1 MSKAD
6 LLLKAQNAKR
16 TLPKRDALP
25 PTKTVLSDEPTI
37 VETPKKIEEKPA
49 PAPKEEKKEQEV
61 KIEAPKKEAPKKKA
75 ISETKTE
82 KKVSK
87 NEGTTNITV
96 KYFEALDQEFFNAQA
111 TLKGKAKWQYLDL
124 LVEKD
129 MKDSIDRADEL
140 HKEIKFMESSKPGNL
155 PVTEETKANLIRQA
169 AMHSFSGVAPYVA
182 YLVRKERLQT
192 PGWN

>member
-6 LLLKAQNAKR
+6 LLLKAQNSKR

-25 PTKTVLSDEPTI
+25 PTKTVLSDESTIIEKPTI
-37 VETPKKIEEKPA
+37 QEEKPA
-49 PAPKEEKKEQEV
+49 PEAKPEKKEPSV
-61 KIEAPKKEAPKKKA
+61 KSEQPKKETTKKKNT
-75 ISETKTE
+75 SESKPE

-87 NEGTTNITV
+87 NEGTINITV

-111 TLKGKAKWQYLDL
+111 TLKGKAKWQYLQI

-129 MKDSIDRADEL
+129 MKEKIDRTDDL

-155 PVTEETKANLIRQA
+155 PVTEETKQNLIKQA

-182 YLVRKERLQT
+182 YLVRKERLAT

>member
-6 LLLKAQNAKR
+6 LLLKAQNSKR

-37 VETPKKIEEKPA
+37 IETPQKPEEKPA
-49 PAPKEEKKEQEV
+49 VEPKVEKKEAPV
-61 KIEAPKKEAPKKKA
+61 KTEAPKKEPTKKKTVA
-75 ISETKTE
+75 ETKTE
-82 KKVSK
+82 KKTSK

-129 MKDSIDRADEL
+129 MKDTINRTDDL

-155 PVTEETKANLIRQA
+155 PVTEETKTNLIRQA

>member
-6 LLLKAQNAKR
+6 LLLKAQNSKR

-25 PTKTVLSDEPTI
+25 PTKTVLSDESTI
-37 VETPKKIEEKPA
+37 IETPKKPEEKLA
-49 PAPKEEKKEQEV
+49 VEPKVEKKESPI
-61 KIEAPKKEAPKKKA
+61 KTDAPKKEPTKKKPV
-75 ISETKTE
+75 SETKKE
-82 KKVSK
+82 KKTSK

-129 MKDSIDRADEL
+129 MKETINRTDDL

-155 PVTEETKANLIRQA
+155 PVTEETKASLIRQA

>member
-6 LLLKAQNAKR
+6 LLLKAQNSKR

-25 PTKTVLSDEPTI
+25 PTKTVLSDESTI
-37 VETPKKIEEKPA
+37 IETPSKKEEKPVEE
-49 PAPKEEKKEQEV
+49 PNVEKKEAPV
-61 KIEAPKKEAPKKKA
+61 KAEAPKKEPAKKKTVA
-75 ISETKTE
+75 ESKTE
-82 KKVSK
+82 KKTSK

-129 MKDSIDRADEL
+129 MKETINRTDDL

-155 PVTEETKANLIRQA
+155 PVTEETKATLIRQA

>member
-6 LLLKAQNAKR
+6 LLLKAQNSKR

-25 PTKTVLSDEPTI
+25 PTKTVLSDESTI
-37 VETPKKIEEKPA
+37 IETPKKPEEKPA
-49 PAPKEEKKEQEV
+49 VEPIVEKKEQTV
-61 KIEAPKKEAPKKKA
+61 KTEAPKKEPTKKKPV
-75 ISETKTE
+75 SETKKE
-82 KKVSK
+82 KKTSK

-129 MKDSIDRADEL
+129 MKETINRTDDL

-155 PVTEETKANLIRQA
+155 PVTEETKASLIRQA

>member
-6 LLLKAQNAKR
+6 LLLKAQNSKR

-25 PTKTVLSDEPTI
+25 PTKTVLSDESTIIENPTI
-37 VETPKKIEEKPA
+37 QEEKPA
-49 PAPKEEKKEQEV
+49 PEAKPEKKEPSV
-61 KIEAPKKEAPKKKA
+61 KSELPKKETTKKKNT
-75 ISETKTE
+75 SESKPE

-87 NEGTTNITV
+87 NEGTINITV

-111 TLKGKAKWQYLDL
+111 TLKGKAKWQYLQI

-129 MKDSIDRADEL
+129 MKEKIDRSDDL

-155 PVTEETKANLIRQA
+155 PVTEETKQNLIKQA

-182 YLVRKERLQT
+182 YLVRKERLAT